1 VTDRLVKV
9 LENGRLITR
18 GIFRRGRGAEILLDR
33 EEALPV
39 TLDWSGWLDTDTIA
53 SVTNDTS
60 GASVSSESNTTTTN
74 AFTISGASTGYVDS
88 RITTAAGSIKE
99 LRVYVRNYD
108 GSREKDYGR

>member
-1 VTDRLVKV
+1 MTDRLVKI
-9 LENGRLITR
+9 LENGRTVTR

-39 TLDWSGWLDTDTIA
+39 TLDWSDWLGSDTIS
-53 SVTNDTS
+53 SVTNAS
-60 GASVSSESNTTTTN
+60 EGASVSSESNTTTTN
-74 AFTISGASTGYVDS
+74 TFTVSGASTGYVDS

-99 LRVYVRNYD
+99 FRVYVRNYD